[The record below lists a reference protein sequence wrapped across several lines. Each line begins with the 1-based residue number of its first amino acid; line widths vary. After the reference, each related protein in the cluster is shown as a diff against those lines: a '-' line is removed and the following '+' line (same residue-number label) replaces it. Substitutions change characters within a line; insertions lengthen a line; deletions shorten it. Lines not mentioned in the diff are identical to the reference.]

1 MKDGVYLITMGK
13 KIRSIRRAKGIS
25 LRQLT
30 VMTGMAKSALSEIEN
45 GKRNCYLLTLKL
57 IADTVDV
64 DVKDFL

>member
-1 MKDGVYLITMGK
+1 MNNEAYLKQMGK
-13 KIRSIRRAKGIS
+13 RIRAERKAKGIS

-45 GKRNCYLLTLKL
+45 GKRNSYLLTLKL
-57 IADTVDV
+57 IADTIDV